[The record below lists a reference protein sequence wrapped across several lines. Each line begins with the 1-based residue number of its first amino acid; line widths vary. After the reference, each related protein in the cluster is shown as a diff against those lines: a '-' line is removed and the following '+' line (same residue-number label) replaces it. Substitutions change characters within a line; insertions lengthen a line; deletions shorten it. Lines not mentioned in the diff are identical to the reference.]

1 MPNHR
6 NVAVFWDYENCS
18 PPLSSQGYAIV
29 NGIRRIANVF
39 GPVTT
44 FKTYLD
50 ISVQP
55 QSSKSI
61 NFRSE
66 LQSSGVSVVDCPHN
80 GKKDVVDK
88 MILVDML
95 AFALDHHD
103 SPVTIILIAGD
114 RDYAYAMSTLRLRQ
128 YTVVLIVPSC
138 PNISQS
144 LQSQASVVIDWNY
157 AILGKRSERNTPPVW
172 RPYGD
177 LDENIAERLT
187 REIQNSHEDPA
198 VASIPPSF
206 HPTATTSA
214 HTRRD
219 SAAEPLQPSG
229 FQQNID
235 SSDAAQPQA
244 PPTCTPKKAASIFQ
258 ETRHSPVGSA
268 ASHARST
275 TQSTQAVPNTDID
288 RDSGS
293 PLTENNALSA
303 DECVSTANK
312 IQDATYYPFIRPRSA
327 SPRLEH
333 YPNIA
338 EPDSPV
344 ILGSRTTP
352 LHSHSPSHSRTISG
366 GTRISYGNPSQ
377 KTVPFVMSSSPA
389 STGGRSDASSALKST
404 NTESVSAITG
414 MDDSILPSDYA
425 AAMDILGLSD
435 DDDDYYSS
443 HNDLTHSLHLT
454 DLDDWG
460 ESYHDSVESSLNEG
474 RASFKDIARSPPADD
489 TSPFVTDRSE
499 TSISQESSLAPS
511 SPDSN
516 VTMPNVDIG
525 SPQAMSVISDN
536 TDNHSLGHKALPIE
550 SVEDKIRRLTPQ
562 EFLPLINQLLLVRSK
577 GIMKPTRSMIAASLM
592 RYDKDVY
599 KRAGAN
605 GFVDYA
611 RHAQQASLIELGGQ
625 GNQGEQAWI
634 ALHPNLFKEETT
646 TEPVEEIAV
655 EFVEFVEETAIEFIE
670 DKIRRLTP
678 PQFLPLIEQLLLAR
692 SKGIMKPEMSTIA
705 FTLLEYDKDAYK
717 RMGVNEFRD
726 YASLAEQTSLIEL
739 GRSEGVAW
747 IALHPNLFKEETT
760 TEPVEEIAV
769 EFVEETSIESVED
782 KIRRLTPPQFLP
794 LIEQLLLARSKGIMK
809 PGMFT
814 IAYTLL
820 QYDNAAYKRMGVN
833 KFRDYALL
841 AEQASLI
848 ELGESQGVA
857 WIALHP
863 TWFMEETNAPSPTPS
878 TVHSNDY
885 PAPQDTIEALASTS
899 FTPSPSTASR
909 TTTPHPNTPR
919 MPYKPIPHVPLITCL
934 SNIQQVGMAK
944 PLRSTVGMILGS
956 AVCSTAGV
964 ASIKEYF
971 DLAVDDEIVEIG
983 EDHGYVWVRLHPNAL
998 SGEHFC

>member
-1 MPNHR
+1 MPNYR
-6 NVAVFWDYENCS
+6 NVAIFWDYENCS

-206 HPTATTSA
+206 HPTVTTSA

-229 FQQNID
+229 FQQNTD

-244 PPTCTPKKAASIFQ
+244 PPTCTSKKAASIFQ

-404 NTESVSAITG
+404 NTESVSAITA

-454 DLDDWG
+454 DWG

-489 TSPFVTDRSE
+489 TSPLVTDGSE

-516 VTMPNVDIG
+516 VTIPNVDIG

-599 KRAGAN
+599 KRAG
-605 GFVDYA
+605 VDKWGDYVSQ
-611 RHAQQASLIELGGQ
+611 AQGASLIKLGGRED
-625 GNQGEQAWI
+625 GGEQSWI
-634 ALHPNLFKEETT
+634 ALHPNL
-646 TEPVEEIAV
+646 
-655 EFVEFVEETAIEFIE
+655 
-670 DKIRRLTP
+670 
-678 PQFLPLIEQLLLAR
+678 
-692 SKGIMKPEMSTIA
+692 
-705 FTLLEYDKDAYK
+705 LEA
-717 RMGVNEFRD
+717 
-726 YASLAEQTSLIEL
+726 AT
-739 GRSEGVAW
+739 
-747 IALHPNLFKEETT
+747 
-760 TEPVEEIAV
+760 
-769 EFVEETSIESVED
+769 IESVED

-794 LIEQLLLARSKGIMK
+794 LIVQLLQARSKGDMK
-809 PGMFT
+809 PGMYS
-814 IAYTLL
+814 IAFALL
-820 QYDNAAYKRMGVN
+820 QYDKDAYKRAGVN
-833 KFRDYALL
+833 KFGDYALL
-841 AEQASLI
+841 AERASLI
-848 ELGESQGVA
+848 ELGGSEGEA

-863 TWFMEETNAPSPTPS
+863 KWF
-878 TVHSNDY
+878 
-885 PAPQDTIEALASTS
+885 
-899 FTPSPSTASR
+899 
-909 TTTPHPNTPR
+909 
-919 MPYKPIPHVPLITCL
+919 K
-934 SNIQQVGMAK
+934 K
-944 PLRSTVGMILGS
+944 
-956 AVCSTAGV
+956 
-964 ASIKEYF
+964 
-971 DLAVDDEIVEIG
+971 
-983 EDHGYVWVRLHPNAL
+983 
-998 SGEHFC
+998 